1 MSNFEKKPFEFNYI
15 SMFSFQQDESF
26 LAKKLRREKDVYELR
41 RDEEQYNMEKIETNK
56 NLLKPFIN
64 ASEIEEEELKP
75 FLDIFSIKSQ
85 EYILDIDEDI
95 NSEDLCFI
103 NPKNTKTNFTQVS
116 PEFILFIPPIEKLE
130 YEAKHDFSKRRLKNP
145 CRHYERK
152 SNIYTKI
159 NNRFFNTHLNIA
171 LNKKLIKEGYNE
183 NFTKFSQKFTEVNQE
198 KNIKIM
204 NSTLIQVFKDDNL
217 YEIKDREIYEYN
229 LKIVKKIEKE
239 GNAELNSILNM
250 KVKTLFEEYLNS
262 KEFIDEINR
271 QKKPNEKCPKGDY
284 YIEKFIY
291 LAKNLPEYGVQLH

>member
-1 MSNFEKKPFEFNYI
+1 MSNFEKKQFEFNYI
-15 SMFSFQQDESF
+15 SKFSFQQDESF
-26 LAKKLRREKDVYELR
+26 LTKKLRRENDVYELR

-103 NPKNTKTNFTQVS
+103 NPKNTKTNFTQEL
-116 PEFILFIPPIEKLE
+116 PEFILFTPPIEKLE

-183 NFTKFSQKFTEVNQE
+183 NFAKFSQKFVEVNQE

>member
-1 MSNFEKKPFEFNYI
+1 
-15 SMFSFQQDESF
+15 MFSFQQDESF

-103 NPKNTKTNFTQVS
+103 NPKNTKTNFTQEL
-116 PEFILFIPPIEKLE
+116 PEFILFTPPIEKLE

-183 NFTKFSQKFTEVNQE
+183 NFAKFSQKFVEVNQE